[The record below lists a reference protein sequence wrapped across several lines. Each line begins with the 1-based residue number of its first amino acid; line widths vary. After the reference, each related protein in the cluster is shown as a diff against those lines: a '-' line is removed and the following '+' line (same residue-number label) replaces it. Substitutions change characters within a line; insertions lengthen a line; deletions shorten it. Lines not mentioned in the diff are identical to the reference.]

1 MYHLF
6 FICGVRL
13 NQFSLKYI
21 QDRSKFIL
29 GLDLRSI
36 YTSLQKPWL
45 ARIFTIRA
53 CLFLWAFNQTYCT
66 DCCGFTWQ
74 VSEHHAVFCSL
85 PSFPVWWGKKSG
97 KKKKKIE
104 FVGLWVEIKLFT
116 KIEKRII
123 VMTVCICVNV
133 NNRGCTSTCSPPLDQ
148 CSASPPSS
156 VRERDECPLPSKF
169 LLLGIVWNIPWVSLC
184 QLS

>member
-1 MYHLF
+1 MHSFQCLLILIRKNNYHLKFLEMLCCRFFLRHEYLFSEDVLFNTQTKGYTLVSATNMYHLF

-29 GLDLRSI
+29 GLGLRSI

-74 VSEHHAVFCSL
+74 VTEHHAVFCSL
-85 PSFPVWWGKKSG
+85 PSFPV
-97 KKKKKIE
+97 
-104 FVGLWVEIKLFT
+104 
-116 KIEKRII
+116 
-123 VMTVCICVNV
+123 
-133 NNRGCTSTCSPPLDQ
+133 
-148 CSASPPSS
+148 
-156 VRERDECPLPSKF
+156 
-169 LLLGIVWNIPWVSLC
+169 
-184 QLS
+184 